1 MRAGKLNQRI
11 TIQSR
16 SAANDTV
23 GQRVLVWSEFAKIW
37 SDVRLQNGKG
47 VVTAGREAGVIAG
60 SMRIRPRSD
69 LSTDMRILWGGQIF
83 DIKAIVPFP
92 DGMRDCMDL
101 VVESGAN
108 NG

>member
-16 SAANDTV
+16 SAGSDSV
-23 GQRVLVWSEFAKIW
+23 GQRVLVWNELGKIW
-37 SDVRLQNGKG
+37 ADVRMQNGKG
-47 VVTAGREAGVIAG
+47 IVAAGREAGVIAG

-69 LSTDMRILWGGQIF
+69 LTTDMRVLWGGQIF